1 MSMHNFFEGKKI
13 LVAGGAGF
21 VGSNLVKRLLDL
33 GANVRATLHEKP
45 AVWNDNRVQYVKAD
59 LRLTE
64 YCKKAVEGIDY
75 LFMCAAN
82 TSGAAVIEK
91 TPLVHLTPNVIMNL
105 AIMEAAYEAGVKKF
119 LLISSNVVYPLTDFP
134 VKESGVTNEF
144 FHKYFIAGWVK
155 RFNELTCEMYATK
168 IKKPMTTLV
177 VRPANIFGEYDDFDW
192 ETSHVIPALIR
203 KVVERHKPI
212 EVWGDGTDIKEFI
225 YIQDFIDGLL
235 LVMEKLESFQP
246 LNISAGNPYSVK
258 EVVNIL
264 LKLDNYDDA
273 EIVFDATKPTMI
285 PKRMIDA
292 SLARDLIGFQAKT
305 SLDEGLKKTIIWYK
319 NTLLSSRK

>member
-1 MSMHNFFEGKKI
+1 MMHNFFEGKNV
-13 LVAGGAGF
+13 LVTGGAGF
-21 VGSNLVKRLLDL
+21 VGSNLVKRLLVL
-33 GANVRATLHEKP
+33 GANIRATLHEKP
-45 AVWNDNRVQYVKAD
+45 AVWQDNHIQYIKAD
-59 LRLTE
+59 LRFPE
-64 YCKKAVEGIDY
+64 DCKKAVEGIDY

-105 AIMEAAYEAGVKKF
+105 AIMEAAYEARVKKF

-134 VKESGVTNEF
+134 VKESDVTNEF

-235 LVMEKLESFQP
+235 LVMEKLERFQP
-246 LNISAGNPYSVK
+246 INISAGHPCSVK
-258 EVVNIL
+258 DVVNII
-264 LKLDNYDDA
+264 LKLDNYNDA
-273 EIVFDATKPTMI
+273 EIHFDAAKPTMI

-292 SLARDLIGFQAKT
+292 SLARDLLGFQAKT
-305 SLDEGLKKTIIWYK
+305 SLEEGLKKTIGWYK
-319 NTLLSSRK
+319 NARVISQK

>member
-1 MSMHNFFEGKKI
+1 MHVQHDFFKGRKI

-21 VGSNLVKRLLDL
+21 VGSNLVKRLVDW
-33 GANVRATLHEKP
+33 GALVRATLHEKP
-45 AVWNDNRVQYVKAD
+45 AVCNDERVQYVKVD
-59 LRLTE
+59 LRLSE
-64 YCKKAVEGIDY
+64 DCKKVVEGIDY

-82 TSGAAVIEK
+82 TSGAAVIDK

-134 VKESGVTNEF
+134 VKESDVTNEF

-177 VRPANIFGEYDDFDW
+177 VRPANIYGEYDDFDW

-235 LVMEKLESFQP
+235 SVMEKLESFKP
-246 LNISAGNPYSVK
+246 MNISAGHPCSVK
-258 EVVNIL
+258 DVLNIL
-264 LKLDNYDDA
+264 LKLDNYNDA
-273 EIVFDATKPTMI
+273 EIHFDVTKPTMI

-305 SLDEGLKKTIIWYK
+305 SLEEGLQKTIAWYK
-319 NTLLSSRK
+319 DNSLV